1 MAKQVDQYSTI
12 ETFRQV
18 FNEVSSDMGDTSG
31 LRTESQETLVDA
43 VNSIED
49 KAFFFQEYRF
59 VATAG
64 QTTFSG
70 NDVAN
75 QIMRTAAKRGTAVHE
90 LAENY
95 LNNEELSNQDVL
107 PLAMFTILK
116 PELDNINNIVLQE
129 GALYSDK
136 WGVAGRVDC
145 IAEYDGKL
153 SIIDFKTSSKLKEES
168 WIKGYFM
175 QCSAYAVMYEERTGI
190 PVSQIVI
197 MIAVDSEH
205 PQVFIKKR
213 NDYIK
218 DFISYREAYDAVLID

>member
-1 MAKQVDQYSTI
+1 MKFKHIGCDIDYDLETETINGKRFYKTPEGLLYPSVTTITSQHGKDKILEWRKRVGEEEANRIST
-12 ETFRQV
+12 RAS
-18 FNEVSSDMGDTSG
+18 N
-31 LRTESQETLVDA
+31 
-43 VNSIED
+43 
-49 KAFFFQEYRF
+49 
-59 VATAG
+59 
-64 QTTFSG
+64 
-70 NDVAN
+70 
-75 QIMRTAAKRGTAVHE
+75 RGTKVHKIC
-90 LAENY
+90 ENY
-95 LNNEELSNQDVL
+95 LNNEEDYARTNPAHIHKTMPDTI
-107 PLAMFTILK
+107 AMFKSLQ
-116 PELDNINNIVLQE
+116 PLLDEHVNNIHALE
-129 GALYSDK
+129 IPLYSHHLK
-136 WGVAGRVDC
+136 VAGRVDC

>member
-1 MAKQVDQYSTI
+1 MKFKHVGCDIDYDLETETINGKRFYKTPEGLLYPSVTTITSQHGKDKIIEWRKRVGEEEANRIST
-12 ETFRQV
+12 RAS
-18 FNEVSSDMGDTSG
+18 N
-31 LRTESQETLVDA
+31 
-43 VNSIED
+43 
-49 KAFFFQEYRF
+49 
-59 VATAG
+59 
-64 QTTFSG
+64 
-70 NDVAN
+70 
-75 QIMRTAAKRGTAVHE
+75 RGTKVHKIC
-90 LAENY
+90 ENY
-95 LNNEELSNQDVL
+95 LNNEEDYARTNPAHIHKTMPDTI
-107 PLAMFTILK
+107 AMFKSLQ
-116 PELDNINNIVLQE
+116 PLLDEHVNNIHALE
-129 GALYSDK
+129 IPLYSHHLK
-136 WGVAGRVDC
+136 VAGRVDC

-197 MIAVDSEH
+197 MIAVDSEY

>member
-1 MAKQVDQYSTI
+1 MKFKHIGCDIDYDLETETVNGKRFYKTPEGLLYPSVTTITSQHGKDKILEWRKRVGEEEANRIST
-12 ETFRQV
+12 
-18 FNEVSSDMGDTSG
+18 
-31 LRTESQETLVDA
+31 
-43 VNSIED
+43 
-49 KAFFFQEYRF
+49 KA
-59 VATAG
+59 
-64 QTTFSG
+64 S
-70 NDVAN
+70 N
-75 QIMRTAAKRGTAVHE
+75 RGTKVHKIC
-90 LAENY
+90 ENY
-95 LNNEELSNQDVL
+95 LNNEEDYARTNPAHIHKTMPDSI
-107 PLAMFTILK
+107 AMFKSLQ
-116 PELDNINNIVLQE
+116 PLLDEHVNNIHALE
-129 GALYSDK
+129 IPLYSHHLK
-136 WGVAGRVDC
+136 VAGRVDC

-153 SIIDFKTSSKLKEES
+153 SIIDFKTSGRLKEES

>member
-1 MAKQVDQYSTI
+1 MKFKHIGCDIDYDLETETINGKRFYKTPEGLLYPSVTTITSQHGKDKILEWRKRVGEEEANRIST
-12 ETFRQV
+12 
-18 FNEVSSDMGDTSG
+18 
-31 LRTESQETLVDA
+31 
-43 VNSIED
+43 
-49 KAFFFQEYRF
+49 KA
-59 VATAG
+59 
-64 QTTFSG
+64 S
-70 NDVAN
+70 N
-75 QIMRTAAKRGTAVHE
+75 RGTKVHKIC
-90 LAENY
+90 ENY
-95 LNNEELSNQDVL
+95 LNNEEDYARTNPAHIHKTMPDTI
-107 PLAMFTILK
+107 AMFKSLQ
-116 PELDNINNIVLQE
+116 PLLDEHVNNIHALE
-129 GALYSDK
+129 IPLYSHHLK
-136 WGVAGRVDC
+136 VAGRVDC

-153 SIIDFKTSSKLKEES
+153 SIIDFKTSGKLKEES